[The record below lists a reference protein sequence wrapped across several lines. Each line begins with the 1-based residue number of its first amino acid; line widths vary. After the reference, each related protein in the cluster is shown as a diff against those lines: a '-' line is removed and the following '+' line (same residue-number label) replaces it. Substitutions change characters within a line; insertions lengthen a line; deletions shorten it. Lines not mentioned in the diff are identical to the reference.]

1 MISGTQTLPSSVTA
15 GGTRGYYGSFV
26 LATTNNILTNWGQP
40 VSFTSN
46 ANCQVVADSDGSTYA
61 RSTSGGQCKV
71 TLSVPKR
78 FGLKALTRTWVLD
91 YKG

>member
-1 MISGTQTLPSSVTA
+1 VTAAGTFDYPGNFRLAQTTSVT
-15 GGTRGYYGSFV
+15 S
-26 LATTNNILTNWGQP
+26 NWGQP

-78 FGLKALTRTWVLD
+78 FGLKALTRTWTLN